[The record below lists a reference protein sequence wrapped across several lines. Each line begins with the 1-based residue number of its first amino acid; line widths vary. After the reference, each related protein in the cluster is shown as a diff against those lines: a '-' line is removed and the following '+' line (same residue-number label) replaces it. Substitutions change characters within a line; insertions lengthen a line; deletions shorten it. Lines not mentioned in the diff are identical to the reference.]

1 MPLSHGD
8 EHLQSRVWQQRA
20 VIVLS
25 LLALGLGVF
34 GIATLHTAPVLL
46 RDSGAML
53 SFFDA
58 NITHLDDIPLER
70 EFFLR
75 LPEFFTATA
84 ETRWWQLQEQV
95 YDLLRTQRVVRITW
109 TASDGRVVSH
119 QVQVGF
125 LSVWKVLTQTWLVY
139 IVALIYLGNALVVFH
154 RHRSPPGVV
163 LTFFFLACALYFV
176 CSAPVVYRSVT
187 LPPVPFHVL
196 IAVLQAAAGGLITL
210 AHFAVIFPAP
220 KPVLTRYPWLLALL
234 YGYFALTVVL
244 YRVGL
249 TAFGTTFP
257 LFCLW
262 ILVIVGAFLH
272 SLLTERDPLI
282 KQQINLSLTAPIFA
296 SLFAI
301 FYLLPGVLGLPPV
314 PLVYFALLS
323 LIIPYALPLALY
335 NQRLYHERLAIEQA
349 KRETEQ
355 RAQDEKDQLQDDLHD
370 LLMNN
375 LVIIARTMEV
385 TRTCLDQESARIEER
400 LQATQD
406 LATETAR
413 QLREFLWVIDD
424 RHKSWDEF
432 CAYLHGWG
440 LTVVER
446 MGLTFALEVAP
457 AVLALPPPALPLR
470 VCLYRVYR
478 EAIINALKHA
488 QATQIYGRIAWC
500 GESVR
505 CEIQDNGIGFD
516 PGATPP
522 DHYGLRHLHKAVQAL
537 GGEMAIGTRAGEGTR
552 LTVQLPLRKNT
563 AIA

>member
-1 MPLSHGD
+1 
-8 EHLQSRVWQQRA
+8 
-20 VIVLS
+20 
-25 LLALGLGVF
+25 
-34 GIATLHTAPVLL
+34 
-46 RDSGAML
+46 ML

-446 MGLTFALEVAP
+446 MGLTFTLEIAP

-488 QATQIYGRIAWC
+488 RATQIRGTIAWC
-500 GESVR
+500 GEGVR

-516 PGATPP
+516 PGAIPP
-522 DHYGLRHLHKAVQAL
+522 DHYGLTHLHKAVQAL
-537 GGEMAIGTRAGEGTR
+537 GGEMAIATRAGEGTR
-552 LTVQLPLRKNT
+552 LTVRLPLRKNT